1 MGVSGNVGESLGALN
16 LVGGGGYRVIDFGSG
31 SGILSLASLGS
42 LAAGVPLQIWNW
54 TGNVWT
60 GGGTDQLKIRA
71 EALGA
76 NVRLSD
82 ITIFSDSGVTPVRT
96 GEVAWAA
103 NGELVAIPEVSGA
116 VGGLMLLL
124 PLVWRERRQWWRGA
138 ALRAC

>member
-1 MGVSGNVGESLGALN
+1 M
-16 LVGGGGYRVIDFGSG
+16 
-31 SGILSLASLGS
+31 
-42 LAAGVPLQIWNW
+42 QIWNW